1 MESDYAEV
9 CELLAE
15 YDIAVEAWH
24 RVSELDP
31 NNPEPFA
38 TIGRIE
44 GERGRWPEAGLAY
57 KTAIRR
63 ASVARPDLLVKMA
76 KIYERAGE
84 RTEVLAAY
92 VDLLEL
98 VTTGTDVP
106 GLGERPESRVRT
118 WIRELGYVRHRKL
131 WITREQFLR
140 EQGWV
145 RQGDAWLRPE
155 EAQLREIAK
164 QFEARSGSGL
174 RGLSD
179 DRYRAEADDK
189 GILKGM
195 YRREIIRAWGFFDD
209 QNVLELA
216 DGRVVY
222 EQLIF
227 ASGRRVF
234 LRNGLVCFWSE

>member
-1 MESDYAEV
+1 
-9 CELLAE
+9 
-15 YDIAVEAWH
+15 VEAWQ

-44 GERGRWPEAGLAY
+44 GDRGRWPEAGGAY

-63 ASVARPDLLVKMA
+63 ASEPRPDLLVRMA

-84 RTEVLAAY
+84 RDEVLTAY

-98 VTTGTDVP
+98 VTSGTKVP
-106 GLGERPESRVRT
+106 GLGDRPESRVRT
-118 WIRELGYVRHRKL
+118 WIRELGYVRHRRE

-145 RQGDAWLRPE
+145 HQGETWFRPE
-155 EAQLREIAK
+155 EAQLHEIAQ

-179 DRYRAEADDK
+179 DRYRAEADGK

-195 YRREIIRAWGFFDD
+195 YRREVIRAWGFFDD

-227 ASGRRVF
+227 GNGRQVY